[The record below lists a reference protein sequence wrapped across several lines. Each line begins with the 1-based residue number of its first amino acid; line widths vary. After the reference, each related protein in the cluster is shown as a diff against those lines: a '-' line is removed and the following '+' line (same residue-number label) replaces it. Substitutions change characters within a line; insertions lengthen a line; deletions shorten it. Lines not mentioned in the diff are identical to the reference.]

1 MAAKGKEESEIERLH
16 APERER
22 ERDESATD
30 REYLPFSALQEAA
43 ALIQRTGIQA
53 QAPPQVETHVSPH
66 LKGLMSVRVD
76 GRMDGWMSAGECSPE
91 PHAWG
96 QGGVLDNRMPMCL
109 PLRSE
114 PDLSSVCSCANPVSK
129 ATELISNLATFSSNR
144 YSERAIL
151 FESKLCLVCCTSSC
165 SNGGDSMAVPSF

>member
-22 ERDESATD
+22 GRDESATD

-53 QAPPQVETHVSPH
+53 HAPPQVETHVSPH
-66 LKGLMSVRVD
+66 LRGLMSVRVD
-76 GRMDGWMSAGECSPE
+76 GRMDECYPE
-91 PHAWG
+91 LHAWG

-129 ATELISNLATFSSNR
+129 AISNLATFSSNR
-144 YSERAIL
+144 CSIRGL
-151 FESKLCLVCCTSSC
+151 FSLSLNCV
-165 SNGGDSMAVPSF
+165 

>member
-1 MAAKGKEESEIERLH
+1 MAAKGKEESEIERIH

-66 LKGLMSVRVD
+66 LRGLMSVRVD
-76 GRMDGWMSAGECSPE
+76 GWTDECYPE
-91 PHAWG
+91 LHAWG

-129 ATELISNLATFSSNR
+129 ATEPISNLATFSSNR
-144 YSERAIL
+144 CSMRGL
-151 FESKLCLVCCTSSC
+151 FCLSQNCV
-165 SNGGDSMAVPSF
+165 